1 MVENS
6 NETETNGAQTGSDLR
21 RAQFEVAAGMATA
34 TVACAVIAWGLWDL
48 FEITERRVDLAE
60 RLGYAAKWSLV
71 PGGCLLIGVLMVAN
85 YRFFSPSIDPLAG
98 AEDRMTE
105 IWQRYT
111 RNTLEQT
118 VLFTLGAFAYATV
131 TFQYWLKA
139 LPIIALLF
147 VIGRGLFIAG
157 YLIRP
162 TLRATGFAMTFY
174 PIIALYAAAGF
185 MLWG

>member
-1 MVENS
+1 MGEKP
-6 NETETNGAQTGSDLR
+6 NEAATEGAQTGPELR
-21 RAQFEVAAGMATA
+21 RAQIEVALGMGLATI
-34 TVACAVIAWGLWDL
+34 ACAAIAWGLWDV

-85 YRFFSPSIDPLAG
+85 YRFFSTAIDPLTG
-98 AEDRMTE
+98 SEDLVTQ
-105 IWQRYT
+105 IWLRYT

-118 VLFTLGAFAYATV
+118 VLYALGAFAYATV

-139 LPIIALLF
+139 LPIVAVLF

-162 TLRATGFAMTFY
+162 SLRATGFAMTFY
-174 PIIALYAAAGF
+174 PIVALYTVAGY